1 MQFKDII
8 GHNSTKE
15 KLIDTANKERIS
27 HAQLFL
33 GSEGSG
39 LLSLALAYA
48 QYVNCEHPI
57 DGDSCNDCK
66 SCRKF
71 NKLAHPDLH
80 FVFPVV
86 KTPKIKN
93 PVSLDYLTEWREF
106 INSTKF
112 HSYNKW
118 LDFLG
123 TENLQGSI
131 YSQES
136 QEIIRIVNLKTFEA
150 KYKIIIIYMPEKM
163 NISAANKLLKAIEEP
178 PAQTLFFLVSEDDSQ
193 ILTTI
198 LSRTQLVKI
207 TKLSDEQIFEN
218 LKNQHPDFDQNKLKD
233 IARISSGNAVYA
245 EEIVKEEL
253 NPGSAGL
260 NENFELFSKFMR
272 LAYSPN
278 FSLINEMVEELGKL
292 GREKQKI
299 FIEYSLRL
307 LRENFILNTNNNNQ
321 NINFLTQKEAE
332 FSLKFNKFIN
342 QLNIFALYQEFN
354 KAHADIIR
362 NASAKILF
370 LDLLLKTAK
379 LLKLK
384 SVS

>member
-15 KLIDTANKERIS
+15 KLIEAAEKGRIS

-86 KTPKIKN
+86 KNKKIKN
-93 PVSLDYLTEWREF
+93 PVSLDYLNEWREF

-112 HSYNKW
+112 HSFNKW

-123 TENLQGSI
+123 AENSQGGI
-131 YSQES
+131 FAQES
-136 QEIIRIVNLKTFEA
+136 QEIIKIVNLKTFEA

-163 NISAANKLLKAIEEP
+163 NISAANKLLKALEEP
-178 PAQTLFFLVSEDDSQ
+178 PAQTLFFLVSEDNSQ

-198 LSRTQLVKI
+198 LSRTQLIKI
-207 TKLSDEQIFEN
+207 AKLSDEQIYEN
-218 LKNQHPDFDQNKLKD
+218 LKKQFPDFDENTLND
-233 IARISSGNAVYA
+233 IARISDGNAVYA
-245 EEIVKEEL
+245 QEIVNEEL
-253 NPGSAGL
+253 NPGTVGL
-260 NENFELFSKFMR
+260 SENFDLFTKFMR

-278 FSLINEMVEELGKL
+278 FSQINDLVEELGKL
-292 GREKQKI
+292 GREKQKK
-299 FIEYSLRL
+299 FLEYSLRL

-321 NINFLTQKEAE
+321 KINFLTKKEVE

-342 QLNIFALYQEFN
+342 QLNIFALYEQFN

-370 LDLLLKTAK
+370 LDLILKTAK

-384 SVS
+384 KIS